1 MCQYRAIV
9 HHEDG
14 IYWAEVPAL
23 PGCYSDGET
32 LEALN
37 ENLRQAIRFHIQ
49 GLNSFEVPEGDLVAQ
64 VSMKAMREGKTV
76 ARERWLESVFIYKYK
91 IGSKFGKKS
100 IVDARDGNGAIFE
113 GTELLYDDWVVVN
126 EKEDANG
133 N

>member
-49 GLNSFEVPEGDLVAQ
+49 GLNSF
-64 VSMKAMREGKTV
+64 
-76 ARERWLESVFIYKYK
+76 
-91 IGSKFGKKS
+91 
-100 IVDARDGNGAIFE
+100 
-113 GTELLYDDWVVVN
+113 
-126 EKEDANG
+126 
-133 N
+133 

>member
-64 VSMKAMREGKTV
+64 VSV
-76 ARERWLESVFIYKYK
+76 
-91 IGSKFGKKS
+91 
-100 IVDARDGNGAIFE
+100 
-113 GTELLYDDWVVVN
+113 
-126 EKEDANG
+126 
-133 N
+133 